1 MSDDERAI
9 REVIA
14 NWMNASLVG
23 DSRTVLS
30 LMTDDVIFLVA
41 GRPPFGK
48 KEFAANQRSM
58 ADYKIEGSSDVQEVG
73 ISGDTAWARSQ
84 LTVSMTTPTGEN
96 IKRAGPALSI
106 FRREA
111 DGHWRLARDANL
123 LTVQNP

>member
-14 NWMNASLVG
+14 NWMNASLAG

-48 KEFAANQRSM
+48 KEFAANQRPRV
-58 ADYKIEGSSDVQEVG
+58 KTSSGLAQY
-73 ISGDTAWARSQ
+73 SRSFDGK
-84 LTVSMTTPTGEN
+84 LTVIGGWPATPTC
-96 IKRAGPALSI
+96 
-106 FRREA
+106 
-111 DGHWRLARDANL
+111 
-123 LTVQNP
+123 